1 MNNFVLFV
9 LVVLLQQ
16 QYLVECKK
24 KKSAFTFDSLLS
36 GLDGDEK
43 EMFREELE
51 KEVKKFRKS
60 KTNYLF
66 YYL

>member
-1 MNNFVLFV
+1 MNSFVLFV
-9 LVVLLQQ
+9 LVVLFQQ
-16 QYLVECKK
+16 QQQLVESKK
-24 KKSAFTFDSLLS
+24 KKSSYTFDSLLS

-60 KTNYLF
+60 KF
-66 YYL
+66 